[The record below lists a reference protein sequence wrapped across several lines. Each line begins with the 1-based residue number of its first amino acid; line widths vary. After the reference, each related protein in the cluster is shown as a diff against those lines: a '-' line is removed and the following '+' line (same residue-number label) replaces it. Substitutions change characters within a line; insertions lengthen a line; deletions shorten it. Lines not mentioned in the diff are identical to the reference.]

1 MDPTFSDLAQRLEA
15 ERHDLSYRRQ
25 VRPEQP
31 VRVIEVVKT
40 KRNGEREAKMF
51 HAGRYAA
58 GARDAIAKA
67 AHAWLQKDLTRE
79 NR

>member
-15 ERHDLSYRRQ
+15 ERHNLSYRRQ
-25 VRPEQP
+25 VKPEQP

-40 KRNGEREAKMF
+40 KRNAEREAKMF

-58 GARDAIAKA
+58 GARDIVAIAA
-67 AHAWLQKDLTRE
+67 DEWLQIDLSRE
-79 NR
+79 GK